1 MIAVIAGTG
10 TLPLE
15 ACKNLMIQG
24 VAFFVIALFPEN
36 NLQELKT
43 LTAGK
48 VHIIAQDCFKPSQ
61 ILKLLKAQKTTKV
74 FFIGKVDKKHLL
86 SHIKLDWLAI
96 KLLAS
101 TVYKSDASI
110 MKVILAELARH
121 GIEVIKQDTVLKSL
135 LVQPGVLTGTLTPEL
150 EANIT
155 MGIKTA
161 MMLSL
166 SDIGQT
172 IVIKD
177 TMILA
182 VEAIEG
188 TDACIKRGIDLG
200 KTGVIV
206 CKAAQLGQNK
216 KFDLPTLGPAS
227 LENLEPGQVAAIAW
241 LSTHTL
247 IAQQEAFIKKAK
259 ELGITLISVAPP
271 LHGVITGLTGDPGK
285 THVLNHK

>member
-1 MIAVIAGTG
+1 MIALIAGTG

-15 ACKNLMIQG
+15 ACKSLIAQNLD
-24 VAFFVIALFPEN
+24 FFVISLFPEN
-36 NLQELKT
+36 NLDNLQVVT
-43 LTAGK
+43 MGK
-48 VHIIAQDCFKPSQ
+48 ARVIAQDVFKPGQ
-61 ILKLLKAQKTTKV
+61 VLELLKKQQTTQV

-86 SHIKLDWLAI
+86 SHIKLDWLAL

-101 TVYKSDASI
+101 TVYKSDASL
-110 MKVILAELARH
+110 MQTILDELARH
-121 GIEVIKQDTVLKSL
+121 NIQVIKQDSVLKSL
-135 LVQPGVLTGTLTPEL
+135 LVPPGVLTGTLTPEL

-227 LENLEPGQVAAIAW
+227 LEHIQKNQISAIAW

-259 ELGITLISVAPP
+259 ELGITLVSVAPP
-271 LHGVITGLTGDPGK
+271 SK
-285 THVLNHK
+285 

>member
-1 MIAVIAGTG
+1 MIALIAGTG
-10 TLPLE
+10 TLPIE
-15 ACKNLMIQG
+15 ACKSLMLQG

-36 NLQELKT
+36 NLQELQT
-43 LTAGK
+43 VTAGT
-48 VHIIAQDCFKPSQ
+48 VSIITQKAFKPSK
-61 ILKLLKAQKTTKV
+61 ILELLKTHKTTHV
-74 FFIGKVDKKHLL
+74 FFIGKVDKKQLL

-101 TVYKSDASI
+101 TMYKSDASI
-110 MKVILAELARH
+110 MNVILAELARH
-121 GIEVIKQDTVLKSL
+121 NIQVIKQDTILKSL
-135 LVQPGVLTGTLTPEL
+135 LVKPGVLTGTLTPEL
-150 EANIT
+150 EKNIT

-188 TDACIKRGIDLG
+188 TDACIQRGIDLG

-206 CKAAQLGQNK
+206 CKAAQHNQNK
-216 KFDLPTLGPAS
+216 KYDLPTLGPVS
-227 LENLEPGQVAAIAW
+227 LEHIQKNQIAVIAW

-247 IAQQEAFIKKAK
+247 IAQQEKFITRAQ
-259 ELGITLISVAPP
+259 ELGITLVSVAPP
-271 LHGVITGLTGDPGK
+271 SE
-285 THVLNHK
+285 